1 MLDTSIR
8 SVAHGIVWFPN
19 DSAKRVSELMLH
31 QCSALRS
38 AYQATHLHGL
48 KDNDVK
54 KYVKKN
60 YSKYLNARY
69 VADACCLASGIIQEN
84 SIFGG
89 KDLWYDMVAGK
100 TTKEEWQQTR
110 NQQLYSRGE
119 KSHKGN
125 PNIRIEGDKL
135 LVNDPNE
142 HGLWLEGFLYIP
154 EKFKVDLV
162 CYDARLIR
170 IDNNKFN
177 VIFTWA
183 EPVPNPSPTVPG
195 ILGIDTNPDG
205 CAVSELDGNGNL
217 VRHYYDLEQR
227 LQFAR
232 KEKRDYD
239 IRELA
244 IRIVNEAKRVR
255 KPIAL
260 ELLKFKKDGGG
271 YKKFRRMKS
280 NFTYRKILEAIKR
293 RAMKEGVQVIEIE
306 PAFTSVLGALKYQKM
321 YSIPIHNAAA
331 IVIGRRAMG
340 FLEREDFN
348 VSEVEVDVKPERKR
362 KKKKSKNKKKTTVKA
377 KKSSKK
383 KTDKP
388 FKTKQTMLN
397 LEGRGVGLRLS
408 KKSWSWLKNKFLKPK
423 PAILTGSCLAVG
435 SKLTIGHSTSQTVGE
450 STSTTGRSGQGEIL
464 VGVRKDSKE
473 EL

>member
-19 DSAKRVSELMLH
+19 DSAKRVNELMLH

-38 AYQATHLHGL
+38 AYQAIHLHGI
-48 KDNDVK
+48 KNNDVK

-60 YSKYLNARY
+60 YSKVLNARY
-69 VADACCLASGIIQEN
+69 VADACCLASGIVQEN

-100 TTKEEWQQTR
+100 ITKEEWQETR

-183 EPVPNPSPTVPG
+183 EPIPNPSPTVPG
-195 ILGIDTNPDG
+195 MLGIDTNPDG

-217 VRHYYDLEQR
+217 VHHYYDLEQR
-227 LQFAR
+227 IQFAC

-260 ELLKFKKDGGG
+260 ELLKFKQGESP
-271 YKKFRRMKS
+271 YRKFNRMRS
-280 NFTYRKILEAIKR
+280 NFVYRKILEAIKR
-293 RAMKEGVQVIEIE
+293 RAMKEGVQVIEVE
-306 PAFTSVLGALKYQKM
+306 PAFTSILGALKYQKM

-331 IVIGRRAMG
+331 MVIGRRAMG
-340 FLEREDFN
+340 LLEREDFN
-348 VSEVEVDVKPERKR
+348 VSEIEVDVKPPRKW
-362 KKKKSKNKKKTTVKA
+362 KKKKSKSKKNAVKA
-377 KKSSKK
+377 KKSSN

-397 LEGRGVGLRLS
+397 LEGRGVGRRLS
-408 KKSWSWLKNKFLKPK
+408 KKAWSWLKNKFLKPK
-423 PAILTGSCLAVG
+423 PVILTGSCLAVG
-435 SKLTIGHSTSQTVGE
+435 SKLTIGHSMDGTMDE
-450 STSTTGRSGQGEIL
+450 STSTTGRSGRREIF
-464 VGVRKDSKE
+464 VGVRKDSEE